1 MQVVHPKTPPMTDST
16 TFKATVASLN
26 PDEVR
31 SGLNSGTTAT
41 KLQLIQTLAEAG
53 DVGFPLLMEFLLERT
68 SADPTPVEGK
78 VYQVLSGA
86 NSSEVQDFLKT
97 HFPQGLFSP
106 ASEAQVDYSHLQQLL
121 AQQDF
126 LEADKLTLQKLC
138 ELSSQAA
145 VERKWIYFSE
155 IKRFSTTDLQTID
168 LLWRVYSEGKF
179 GYSVQRKLWLG
190 VGRNWEKLWPK
201 IGWRQN
207 GNWTRYP
214 QEFTWDLTAPVGHL
228 PLSNQLRGVRVI
240 EALFSHPAWSD
251 SSS

>member
-1 MQVVHPKTPPMTDST
+1 MPPMTDSIAK
-16 TFKATVASLN
+16 FKAEDASVN
-26 PDEVR
+26 PDEIR
-31 SGLNSGTTAT
+31 SQLNSETTAT
-41 KLQLIQTLAEAG
+41 KLKLIQTLAGAG
-53 DVGFPLLMEFLLERT
+53 EVGLSLLMEFLLERQ
-68 SADPTPVEGK
+68 SASITPVEGK
-78 VYQVLSGA
+78 AYQVLCAA
-86 NSSEVQDFLKT
+86 NASEVEDFLQT
-97 HFPQGLFSP
+97 HFPQGLVSP

-121 AQQDF
+121 ARQDF

-138 ELSSQAA
+138 ELAGQAA
-145 VERKWIYFSE
+145 IQRKWIYFSE
-155 IKRFSTTDLQTID
+155 VKRFSTTDLHTID

-201 IGWRQN
+201 IGWRQD

-251 SSS
+251 GQG